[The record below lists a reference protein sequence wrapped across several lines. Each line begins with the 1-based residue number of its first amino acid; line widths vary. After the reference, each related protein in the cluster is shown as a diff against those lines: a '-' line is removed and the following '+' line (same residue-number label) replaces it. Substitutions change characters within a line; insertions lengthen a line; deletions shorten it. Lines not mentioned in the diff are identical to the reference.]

1 MIGLFRRFSRFLHNR
16 MRFSNFFTKLV
27 ALFLLAAFLPLMLCS
42 FLFINEAMNSA
53 AETTAAAIRTNLYQ
67 SYSVMDS
74 HFSQLKKYANLLL
87 GDSGINDFL
96 RNGDRDATFSEQLT
110 FKKDLDNTI
119 TFIENAQN
127 IQQLRIYANP
137 SYFYILD
144 SRHIFSMEGIEEIDW
159 MQDLLMPRGRSVW
172 VTAEQNDVLYS
183 AKSIRYGGPTISY
196 MVKGVDLNDM
206 TRTAVIYQLDFPR
219 AFLEEQLSS
228 TLVLDESCSFVID
241 KKGSVIASAFR
252 GDIPV
257 TQEQLAS
264 CQDGDAILIDG
275 ESYVVDRASFT
286 NAPWD
291 MVALVS
297 VDSLTSYSD
306 LDQVIFFVLLAFF
319 VGTIVFSTSL
329 RFSQNVTRK
338 IRSVVRGME
347 QVRSGVFEN
356 IPTEST
362 HDEIDELIDHYNYMT
377 DELELLV
384 EAKYLSGV
392 ELKAAQLRALQAQI
406 NPHFLYNTLEM
417 INSYAF
423 LEDPGKVEQLVQ
435 ALSNFYRLSLNHGK
449 DIYQLWQ
456 ELKLVEAYF
465 EIQKIRYPDCLS
477 LKIDVPSSMMQYAV
491 PNITLQPL
499 IENSIRHGILLKED
513 KKGTIT
519 ILGRVL
525 EDTIELQVI
534 DDGIGMPQEVVDRLN
549 AGLPMEESYETT
561 GSGYGIHNI
570 NERIQNYYGKAY
582 RVHFSSVPGQG
593 TVVTITLP
601 PM

>member
-1 MIGLFRRFSRFLHNR
+1 MSPAR
-16 MRFSNFFTKLV
+16 
-27 ALFLLAAFLPLMLCS
+27 
-42 FLFINEAMNSA
+42 SA
-53 AETTAAAIRTNLYQ
+53 
-67 SYSVMDS
+67 
-74 HFSQLKKYANLLL
+74 
-87 GDSGINDFL
+87 
-96 RNGDRDATFSEQLT
+96 
-110 FKKDLDNTI
+110 
-119 TFIENAQN
+119 
-127 IQQLRIYANP
+127 
-137 SYFYILD
+137 
-144 SRHIFSMEGIEEIDW
+144 
-159 MQDLLMPRGRSVW
+159 
-172 VTAEQNDVLYS
+172 
-183 AKSIRYGGPTISY
+183 
-196 MVKGVDLNDM
+196 
-206 TRTAVIYQLDFPR
+206 
-219 AFLEEQLSS
+219 
-228 TLVLDESCSFVID
+228 
-241 KKGSVIASAFR
+241 
-252 GDIPV
+252 
-257 TQEQLAS
+257 
-264 CQDGDAILIDG
+264 
-275 ESYVVDRASFT
+275 
-286 NAPWD
+286 
-291 MVALVS
+291 
-297 VDSLTSYSD
+297 
-306 LDQVIFFVLLAFF
+306 
-319 VGTIVFSTSL
+319 
-329 RFSQNVTRK
+329 
-338 IRSVVRGME
+338 
-347 QVRSGVFEN
+347 VFEN

-549 AGLPMEESYETT
+549 AGLPMEEGHETT

-582 RVHFSSVPGQG
+582 QVHFSSVPGQG